1 MEASNQQINSQND
14 TSRKHGG
21 CLYYSLRGNKIQIS
35 LNFLTFVSIPAMVV
49 VAAIAAFINAIFS
62 MISLQP
68 KCVLTGIITTIV
80 AFLVIV
86 FELPICCNVKC
97 ITPVHRFGHDRKAWQ
112 KAIFYGGIG
121 IASIIVFPAFLCLSS
136 AAIIGAVF
144 ITVVGILYA
153 ILAIGKKS
161 VFEHKKNTN
170 FKHFD
175 WFFFK
180 QGQYSFR

>member
-1 MEASNQQINSQND
+1 
-14 TSRKHGG
+14 
-21 CLYYSLRGNKIQIS
+21 
-35 LNFLTFVSIPAMVV
+35 MVV

-97 ITPVHRFGHDRKAWQ
+97 ITPVHRFGHDRKPWQ

-144 ITVVGILYA
+144 ITAVGILYA

-161 VFEHKKNTN
+161 VFEQKNTQISN
-170 FKHFD
+170 ILIDFCLNRGNTASD
-175 WFFFK
+175 RADLVPND
-180 QGQYSFR
+180 QLGDGGA